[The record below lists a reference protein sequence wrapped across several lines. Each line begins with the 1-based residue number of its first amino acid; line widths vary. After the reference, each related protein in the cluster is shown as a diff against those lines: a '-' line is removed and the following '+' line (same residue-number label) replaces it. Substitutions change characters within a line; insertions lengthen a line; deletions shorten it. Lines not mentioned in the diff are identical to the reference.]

1 MARDAGAK
9 KVYLASCAPEIRFP
23 NVYGIDMPSPQ
34 ELVAYNKTE
43 DQIAQAIGA
52 DKVIF
57 QVRDT
62 KPTLDH
68 NLAFFCLTNFV
79 LFVPGPCWIN
89 FLLPKVQSQH
99 HLLGRFC
106 V

>member
-23 NVYGIDMPSPQ
+23 NIYGIDMPSPH

-57 QVRDT
+57 QVRDI
-62 KPTLDH
+62 KPTLESKPH
-68 NLAFFCLTNFV
+68 LFF
-79 LFVPGPCWIN
+79 
-89 FLLPKVQSQH
+89 LP
-99 HLLGRFC
+99 
-106 V
+106 